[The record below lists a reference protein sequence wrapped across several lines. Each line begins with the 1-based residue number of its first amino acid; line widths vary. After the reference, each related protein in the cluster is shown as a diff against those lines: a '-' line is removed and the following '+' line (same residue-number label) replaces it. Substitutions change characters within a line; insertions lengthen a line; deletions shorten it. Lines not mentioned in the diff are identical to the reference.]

1 MTKREHDPLKILL
14 LDIET
19 SPNLVHA
26 FGLFNQNIGI
36 NQIVES
42 SYTMCWAAKWLD
54 EEEVFFSSII
64 ETTPRKMIKKIYAL
78 LEEADAV
85 VHYNGTRFDMPTL
98 NKEFLLL
105 GLTPPSPY
113 KDIDLLQTARRQ
125 FKFPSNK
132 LDYVA
137 QALGLGEKVKHTGFD
152 LWKQCMKKDKKSWK
166 MMKEYNIQ
174 DVVLLE
180 KVYKKMLSWI
190 RNHPNQNGYHA
201 GVVCPNCGSSN
212 LIKRGVSCNTNTV
225 YQRLRCKDCGK
236 WSRSNKQ
243 MKDMKKL
250 ESAISI

>member
-1 MTKREHDPLKILL
+1 M
-14 LDIET
+14 
-19 SPNLVHA
+19 
-26 FGLFNQNIGI
+26 
-36 NQIVES
+36 
-42 SYTMCWAAKWLD
+42 
-54 EEEVFFSSII
+54 FFSSIM
-64 ETTPRKMIKKIYAL
+64 ETTPRKMIKEIYAL
-78 LEEADAV
+78 LEEADGV
-85 VHYNGTRFDMPTL
+85 VTWNGARFDMPIL

-113 KDIDLLQTARRQ
+113 KDIDLLRTCRKQ

-152 LWKQCMKKDKKSWK
+152 LWKECMAKDKEAWK

-180 KVYKKMLSWI
+180 KVYNKMLSWI
-190 RNHPNQNGYHA
+190 RNHPNHNGYHA